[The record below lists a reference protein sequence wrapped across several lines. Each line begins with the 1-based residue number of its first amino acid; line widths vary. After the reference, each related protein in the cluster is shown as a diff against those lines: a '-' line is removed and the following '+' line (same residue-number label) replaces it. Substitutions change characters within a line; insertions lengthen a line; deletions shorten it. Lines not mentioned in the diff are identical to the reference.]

1 MSSRRLIISNRVEKI
16 SNLFANLEF
25 NALFG
30 VLEQLRIESI
40 LRNVDTPP
48 FESLLSEEQPLG
60 LAWLA
65 VRAQAT
71 FTSAKHHFGDGVVE
85 INPHSAEAAD
95 GASVARMYP
104 NRRSRCGDL
113 ELISELGI
121 ACQFVRPLSR
131 GCLCPVPAFELAS
144 WLLPPSGRLFAVER
158 LKANVT
164 SILHSSHLDLRSHEH
179 PQVRRECGAA
189 VMSNIKAVVV
199 TRQTCGILQQRN
211 HDLVALSS
219 EHEELQRM

>member
-121 ACQFVRPLSR
+121 ACQFV
-131 GCLCPVPAFELAS
+131 VPAFELAS